1 MDILLLMKTI
11 VWTPKAYRQLKKIK
25 DAFIRDEIYE
35 SVQDLENFPECLNVK
50 KLVNMDNLYRL
61 RVKRYRVIFSDSLE
75 IISVEEV
82 KKRDESTY

>member
-1 MDILLLMKTI
+1 MKTI
-11 VWTPKAYRQLKKIK
+11 VWTPKAIKQFNKIK
-25 DAFIRDEIYE
+25 DRGVAKDI
-35 SVQDLENFPECLNVK
+35 SVAVRRLENFPECNNVK
-50 KLVNMDNLYRL
+50 KLVNYDNLYRL